1 MTETGSP
8 APRTS
13 RLRGGPHLV
22 ALLVLVAWS
31 VGTWWRSRGP
41 SGPALPVWAGDADA
55 VLFGPDAGAWASNAW
70 AIHLGR
76 MGDVDPHRLPAWPT
90 LVAGLLHAVPDVAL
104 AGHLL
109 NHLLFALMPL
119 VTYAAALPLAGRA
132 GAFVAG
138 FGVMWLAPVYQ
149 ASHQSSADPLI
160 AMAPVAALAA
170 AHAAGRRPWVAPLAG
185 ILVASAT
192 VTHLTTL
199 GVAVPAVL
207 FALATGTPGRTRWI
221 GAAALAACTA
231 GALALA
237 VRSYPTLE
245 PGIFLNALAEGV
257 TRGRAYDAAG
267 DPLADQGA
275 AIARVRQ
282 ALPAALD
289 SATRWLLGELSPRW
303 LPLGVAVALPWL
315 ALAPVPGG
323 VAGGGTPR
331 PTRHDTLP
339 RTRRQAR
346 QRELASAVAWR
357 ALAGVAALGM
367 LAPVVAFAAAD
378 APSRYG
384 ANFLPVALV
393 ACIAGVSVV
402 GGLLDGL
409 ARRVTRR
416 WPAGLATLALGAAW
430 IVGTHDPVR
439 RPLRPLRPSPED
451 MDAQALGARLAAHFP
466 PGGGAAVMLREAAAV
481 AGRVYCPRVG
491 CPGAG
496 TWDVSACLARSV
508 ATQCS
513 GDGPIPWVVTE
524 RREAAGPDG
533 TPPWRTT
540 FDAWV
545 EANHAPV
552 DTLEGLRTRSRIYA
566 LPRP

>member
-1 MTETGSP
+1 VTEREPT
-8 APRTS
+8 ATS
-13 RLRGGPHLV
+13 RLRGGPHLGAIV
-22 ALLVLVAWS
+22 ALSAWS
-31 VGTWWRSRGP
+31 LGTWWRSRGP
-41 SGPALPVWAGDADA
+41 SGPTLPFWAGDADG

-76 MGDVDPHRLPAWPT
+76 MADVDPHRLPAWPT
-90 LVAGLLHAVPDVAL
+90 LVAGWLHVVPDVAL

-109 NHLLFALMPL
+109 NHLLFALLPL

-132 GAFVAG
+132 GACVAG

-170 AHAAGRRPWVAPLAG
+170 AHLAGRRPWLAPLAG
-185 ILVASAT
+185 LVVAGAT

-221 GAAALAACTA
+221 GAAALAASLA
-231 GALALA
+231 AALALA
-237 VRSYPTLE
+237 VHSYPTLE
-245 PGIFLNALAEGV
+245 PGVFLNALAEGV
-257 TRGRAYDAAG
+257 TRPRAYDAAG

-275 AIARVRQ
+275 AIARVQ
-282 ALPAALD
+282 HALPAAMA
-289 SATRWLLGELSPRW
+289 SATRWLLGELTPSW
-303 LPLGVAVALPWL
+303 LPLGAAVALPWL
-315 ALAPVPGG
+315 ALAPVAGG

-331 PTRHDTLP
+331 PRRSARHAALLGTL
-339 RTRRQAR
+339 
-346 QRELASAVAWR
+346 AWR
-357 ALAGVAALGM
+357 VVAGVAALGM

-393 ACIAGVSVV
+393 ACVAGLAVV
-402 GGLLDGL
+402 GGAVDAL
-409 ARRVTRR
+409 AARAVRR
-416 WPAGLATLALGAAW
+416 WPAGLVTLLLGAAW
-430 IVGTHDPVR
+430 IAGGHDPVR
-439 RPLRPLRPSPED
+439 RPLRPLRPSPDD

-496 TWDVSACLARSV
+496 TWDVTACLPRSFD
-508 ATQCS
+508 AQCT

-524 RREAAGPDG
+524 RRDASGPDG
-533 TPPWRTT
+533 TPPWRTE

-545 EANHAPV
+545 VANHAPV
-552 DTLEGLRTRSRIYA
+552 DTVEGLRTRSRIYA